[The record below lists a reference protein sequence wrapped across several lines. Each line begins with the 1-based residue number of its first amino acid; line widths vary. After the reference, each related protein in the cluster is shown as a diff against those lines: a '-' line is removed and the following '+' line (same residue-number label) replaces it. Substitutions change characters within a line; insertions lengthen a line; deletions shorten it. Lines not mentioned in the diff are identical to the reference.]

1 MNKQDFQ
8 KIEAAFTM
16 LKENPD
22 AAAPRDIIKD
32 TLNEVFNNKSIF
44 KSNTKYDFNV
54 SVVSSNKLFVMSVY
68 PERSTID
75 KIVTALANGSDEK
88 VISKL
93 WETNKTWTI
102 EIDKNIISSSQ
113 AAPSLYIDLSSKELT
128 AMLLHEIGHIMN
140 SNSIIGR
147 VNLIVKYE
155 IARAGFRVKALAN
168 DFAFRNI
175 MSLPILD
182 SCIADKK
189 KSGKDLADEIRAD
202 KFVTSMGYRNE
213 LYNSLKKVSAKLK
226 SDTDK
231 DLREISSFSVDKLK
245 ELDERKD
252 KLVKNDLLR
261 LKEETTSPFLESV
274 LDDTIN
280 MIFIDGENMYEGE
293 KLDLSYERADNLID
307 KYVTEF
313 FIFGQKDLKRI
324 DPAELD
330 YILVQMEGI
339 KNHNDKMM
347 LISYIY
353 SKLDI
358 INYYIDILGSPK
370 LSKKYYVPHTMSQLQ
385 QMKERLLSYRDAII
399 KYKIPERNNNI
410 LVQWPNGYEG

>member
-16 LKENPD
+16 LKEQPD

-113 AAPSLYIDLSSKELT
+113 AAPGLYIDLSPKELT

-155 IARAGFRVKALAN
+155 IVRAGFRVKALAN

-226 SDTDK
+226 SDADK

-358 INYYIDILGSPK
+358 INYYIDILQSPK

>member
-16 LKENPD
+16 LKEQPD

-113 AAPSLYIDLSSKELT
+113 AAPGLYIDLSPKELT

-226 SDTDK
+226 SDADK

-358 INYYIDILGSPK
+358 INYYIDILQSPK

>member
-16 LKENPD
+16 LKEQPD

-102 EIDKNIISSSQ
+102 EIDKNIISSNQS
-113 AAPSLYIDLSSKELT
+113 APGLYIDLSPKELT

-147 VNLIVKYE
+147 VNLILKYE
-155 IARAGFRVKALAN
+155 IARAGFKVKALVN

-226 SDTDK
+226 SDADK

-252 KLVKNDLLR
+252 KLVKSDLLR

-313 FIFGQKDLKRI
+313 FIFGQKDLKKI

-358 INYYIDILGSPK
+358 INYYIDILQSPK